1 MNTPPNPLRIVIIG
15 GVAGGMSAATR
26 ARRMNEHASITVL
39 ERGGF
44 VSFANCGL
52 PYHIAGRIVSED
64 KLLVSTAEKIR
75 ARFNIEVRLHTDA
88 TRIDRAAKTVEIRD
102 LATGR
107 TDLLPYD
114 KLILATGASPILP
127 NFPLSGAPNV
137 FTVRSMEDTRRMQA
151 YLAEKAPKQAVIV
164 GAGFIG
170 LEMAEALHD
179 RGLSVTVV
187 EKADHAL
194 PPVDREMA
202 LDLER
207 ELRAHD
213 ITLITGTGLASLI
226 ADAPSGAGALT
237 GSSRGASVLTG
248 SSTSLVTSV
257 TLEDA
262 RTLPAD
268 LVILSI
274 GVRPNVGLARDAGLT
289 LGATGAIAVD
299 KYQRTSD
306 PNIYAVGDA
315 AEVLHGVTGKSARLP
330 LAGPANKH
338 GRLAGEHAAA
348 GTAAAPTAQPVGT
361 AIVQVFSLAVG
372 ITGLGEAAARAA
384 GFDVD
389 TAYISGNDHA
399 SYYPGAQPLRIK
411 LIYDRSTGRVLGGQI
426 TGKAGGGGVDKRID
440 ALATLLHFHGA
451 IDDLA
456 DLDLAYAPQFGS
468 AKDPLHMAAFV
479 AQNQRRELTPSLH
492 YRQTRGMDLL
502 DVRTREEFQRGSLP
516 GARHVPL
523 DDLRGRLAELNCAHT
538 TAVFCQAGLRGHVAT
553 RLLAQNGF
561 HVHNIKGGYALAKDE
576 ILE

>member
-1 MNTPPNPLRIVIIG
+1 
-15 GVAGGMSAATR
+15 
-26 ARRMNEHASITVL
+26 
-39 ERGGF
+39 
-44 VSFANCGL
+44 
-52 PYHIAGRIVSED
+52 
-64 KLLVSTAEKIR
+64 VSTAEKIR
-75 ARFNIEVRLHTDA
+75 VRFNIDVRLHTDA
-88 TRIDRAAKTVEIRD
+88 TRIDRAAKTVEVRN
-102 LATGR
+102 LATGSVE
-107 TDLLPYD
+107 LLPYD
-114 KLILATGASPILP
+114 KLILAPGASPILP
-127 NFPLSGAPNV
+127 NSPLAAAPNV
-137 FTVRSMEDTRRMQA
+137 FTVRSMEDTRRLQA
-151 YLAEKAPKQAVIV
+151 YLAEKSPQTAVIV

-179 RGLSVTVV
+179 RGLAVTVV

-207 ELRAHD
+207 ELRAHR
-213 ITLITGTGLASLI
+213 ITLITGVGLAAL
-226 ADAPSGAGALT
+226 SGADALT
-237 GSSRGASVLTG
+237 GTSSSP
-248 SSTSLVTSV
+248 LVTSV
-257 TLEDA
+257 TLEDS
-262 RTLPAD
+262 RTLAAD

-274 GVRPNVGLARDAGLT
+274 GVRPNVGLARDAALT

-306 PNIYAVGDA
+306 PDIYAVGDA
-315 AEVLHGVTGKSARLP
+315 AEILLGVTGKSARLP

-348 GTAAAPTAQPVGT
+348 CSAAAPTAHPVGT

-372 ITGLGEAAARAA
+372 ITGLGESAARAA

-399 SYYPGAQPLRIK
+399 SYYPGALPLRIK

-426 TGKAGGGGVDKRID
+426 TGKAGVDKRID
-440 ALATLLHFHGA
+440 ALATLLHFRGT

-479 AQNQRRELTPSLH
+479 AQNQRRELTPSLR
-492 YRQTRGMDLL
+492 YQKTRGMALL
-502 DVRTREEFQRGSLP
+502 DVRTNEEFSRGSLP
-516 GARHVPL
+516 NARHIPL
-523 DDLRGRLAELNCAHT
+523 DDLRSRLAELDRARP
-538 TAVFCQAGLRGHVAT
+538 TAIFCQAGLRGHVAT